1 MKILSVT
8 LEKCSGCA
16 LLIDNK
22 IIFSTSEE
30 RYSRIKS
37 DSSFPLQSILHALKF
52 ANIEGKDLDQIIICG
67 NMLSLIPSLTNEYS
81 TFDVDEQL
89 DLMKKYWYPT
99 LVEKKS
105 ISFLELIK
113 DKINLEQ
120 YPFNTKFAE
129 GFDYFTLENPYTESD
144 AKRVS
149 DFFKNILSDLLKIE
163 KSKITHMEH
172 DWCHAAYGFYASP
185 IRDDNTLIV
194 TADAWGDD
202 LSGSISIFDKE
213 KNQMKRVKEYHH
225 KDFQLARIYRYTTL
239 FLRMLANEHEYKV
252 MGLAPYYT
260 GSKREEVEKI
270 LDSMLSLDGIEFRF
284 NKNIPDIFNFLE
296 NNLNK
301 FRFDHIAAGLQKFT
315 EKILVNWFTNL
326 VEEYKSSSVVFSG
339 GVSMNVKANML
350 ISNIPKIERFFVC
363 GAGTDETLPIGA
375 CFHYAELNGISPVP
389 LETMYLGDKAE
400 YNEDDISI
408 LKKYKI
414 SKFTNIEQILSHIL
428 DNKIVAICRGRMEM
442 GQRALGNRS
451 IIADPRNIENIQK
464 INHSIKMRDF
474 WMPFAPIILYE
485 KQDEIIKNPKKIDS
499 PFMTITYETIDGKK
513 RIPVAVHQSDQTARA
528 QILRKN
534 QNQDLWEL
542 INKFYEKT
550 NVPALVNTSFNLHGK
565 PIVKDIKDALYVF
578 ENSGLDVLWLENHI
592 IEKKN

>member
-52 ANIEGKDLDQIIICG
+52 AKIQGSDLDQVIICG

-81 TFDVDEQL
+81 TLNVDEQL
-89 DLMKKYWYPT
+89 KLMKDYWYPI

-105 ISFLELIK
+105 ISFLELMK
-113 DKINLEQ
+113 NKINLDQ
-120 YPFNTKFAE
+120 YPFNTDLAKD
-129 GFDYFTLENPYTESD
+129 FDYFTLENPYTDND

-149 DFFKNILSDLLKIE
+149 SFFKNVLSDLLKIDQ
-163 KSKITHMEH
+163 SKIIHMEH
-172 DWCHAAYGFYASP
+172 DWCHAAYGFYGSP
-185 IRDDNTLIV
+185 IRDDNTLVV

-213 KNQMKRVKEYHH
+213 KNQLIRIKEYSH

-239 FLRMLANEHEYKV
+239 YLRMLANEHEYKV

-260 GSKREEVEKI
+260 GSKREEVENIFDK
-270 LDSMLSLDGIEFRF
+270 MLSLNGIEFHF
-284 NKNIPDIFNFLE
+284 NNEISDIFNFLE
-296 NNLNK
+296 KNLST
-301 FRFDHIAAGLQKFT
+301 FRFDHIASGLQKFT

-326 VEEYKSSSVVFSG
+326 IDKYQSKSVVFSG

-350 ISNIPKIERFFVC
+350 ISNIPKIKNFFVC

-375 CFHYAELNGISPVP
+375 CYHYAELNGISPLP
-389 LETMYLGDKAE
+389 LETMYLGEEIDYSE
-400 YNEDDISI
+400 SEINTLEN
-408 LKKYKI
+408 YKI
-414 SKFTNIEQILSHIL
+414 SKYTDVEQILSRVL
-428 DNKIVAICRGRMEM
+428 DNKIIAICRGRMEM

-474 WMPFAPIILYE
+474 WMPFAPVILFE
-485 KQDEIIKNPKKIDS
+485 KQEELIENPKKIDS
-499 PFMTITYETIDGKK
+499 PFMTITYNTIEGRKK
-513 RIPVAVHQSDQTARA
+513 IPVAIHQSDQTTRA

-534 QNQDLWEL
+534 QNSELWNL
-542 INKFYEKT
+542 VNKFYEKT
-550 NVPALVNTSFNLHGK
+550 GIPALVNTSFNLHGK
-565 PIVKDIKDALYVF
+565 PIVNNLQDALHVF
-578 ENSGLDVLWLENHI
+578 KNSGLDVLWLDNHI
-592 IEKKN
+592 IEK

>member
-1 MKILSVT
+1 MKILSIT

-16 LLIDNK
+16 LLIDNE
-22 IIFSTSEE
+22 IVFATSEE

-52 ANIEGKDLDQIIICG
+52 AKIEGSDLDQVIICG

-81 TFDVDEQL
+81 TLDVDEQL
-89 DLMKKYWYPT
+89 KLMKDYWYPT

-105 ISFLELIK
+105 ISFLELIR
-113 DKINLEQ
+113 DKINLDQ
-120 YPFNTKFAE
+120 YPFNTEFAKD
-129 GFDYFTLENPYTESD
+129 FDYFALENPYTDDD

-149 DFFKNILSDLLKIE
+149 HFFKTVLSDLLKIE
-163 KSKITHMEH
+163 QSKIIHMEH
-172 DWCHAAYGFYASP
+172 DWCHAAYAFYGSP
-185 IRDDNTLIV
+185 IRNGNTLVV

-213 KNQMKRVKEYHH
+213 KNQLKRIKEYSH

-239 FLRMLANEHEYKV
+239 YLRMLSNEHEYKV

-270 LDSMLSLDGIEFRF
+270 FDKMLTLDGIEFHF
-284 NKNIPDIFNFLE
+284 NKEIPDIFNFLE
-296 NNLNK
+296 NNLNT
-301 FRFDHIAAGLQKFT
+301 FRFDHIASGLQKFT

-326 VEEYKSSSVVFSG
+326 VDEYDSKSVVFSG
-339 GVSMNVKANML
+339 GISMNVKANML
-350 ISNIPKIERFFVC
+350 ISNIPKIENFFVC

-375 CFHYAELNGISPVP
+375 CYHHAELNGVSPLP
-389 LETMYLGDKAE
+389 LETMYLGEKVE
-400 YNEDDISI
+400 YGENEINT

-414 SKFTNIEQILSHIL
+414 SKYTDVDQILSHVL
-428 DNKIVAICRGRMEM
+428 DNKIIAVCRGRMEM

-451 IIADPRNIENIQK
+451 IIADPRNTENIQK

-474 WMPFAPIILYE
+474 WMPFAPVVLFE
-485 KQDEIIKNPKKIDS
+485 KQEELLINTKKIDS
-499 PFMTITYETIDGKK
+499 PFMTITFNTIDGKK
-513 RIPVAVHQSDQTARA
+513 KIPVAVHQSDQTARA

-534 QNQDLWEL
+534 QNSELWDL

-550 NVPALVNTSFNLHGK
+550 GVPALVNTSFNLHGK
-565 PIVKDIKDALYVF
+565 PIVNNLQDALHVF
-578 ENSGLDVLWLENHI
+578 ENSGLHVLWLDNHI
-592 IEKKN
+592 IEKIN

>member
-16 LLIDNK
+16 LLIDDE
-22 IIFSTSEE
+22 IVFSTSEE
-30 RYSRIKS
+30 RYTRIKS

-52 ANIEGKDLDQIIICG
+52 AKIEGKDLDQVIICG

-89 DLMKKYWYPT
+89 DLMKNYWYPT

-129 GFDYFTLENPYTESD
+129 NFDYFTLGNPYTEND
-144 AKRVS
+144 AKHVS
-149 DFFKNILSDLLKIE
+149 HFFKDVLSDLLKID
-163 KSKITHMEH
+163 KSKIIHMEH
-172 DWCHAAYGFYASP
+172 DWCHASYGFYGSP

-213 KNQMKRVKEYHH
+213 KNQIRRVKEYHH

-252 MGLAPYYT
+252 MGLASYYT
-260 GSKREEVEKI
+260 GTKREEVEKVF
-270 LDSMLSLDGIEFRF
+270 DKMLSLDGIEFKF
-284 NKNIPDIFNFLE
+284 NNDIPDIFNFLE
-296 NNLNK
+296 NNLNT
-301 FRFDHIAAGLQKFT
+301 FRFDHIASGLQKFT

-326 VEEYKSSSVVFSG
+326 VDEYHSSSVVFSG

-350 ISNIPKIERFFVC
+350 ISNIPKIEKFFVC

-375 CFHYAELNGISPVP
+375 CFHYAELNGISPRP
-389 LETMYLGDKAE
+389 LETMYLGDDAK
-400 YNEDDISI
+400 YDDDDISI
-408 LKKYKI
+408 LKNYKI
-414 SKFTNIEQILSHIL
+414 SKFSNVEQILSHIL

-451 IIADPRNIENIQK
+451 IIADPRNTENIQK

-513 RIPVAVHQSDQTARA
+513 KIPVAVHQSDQTARA
-528 QILRKN
+528 QILHKN

-550 NVPALVNTSFNLHGK
+550 SIPALVNTSFNLHGK

-578 ENSGLDVLWLENHI
+578 ENSGLDVLWLEDHI

>member
-52 ANIEGKDLDQIIICG
+52 AKIQGSDLDQVIICG

-81 TFDVDEQL
+81 TLNVDEQL
-89 DLMKKYWYPT
+89 KLMKDYWYPI

-105 ISFLELIK
+105 ISFLELMK
-113 DKINLEQ
+113 NKINLDQ
-120 YPFNTKFAE
+120 YPFNTDLAKD
-129 GFDYFTLENPYTESD
+129 FDYFTLENPYTDND

-149 DFFKNILSDLLKIE
+149 SFFKNVLSDLLKIDQ
-163 KSKITHMEH
+163 SKIIHMEH
-172 DWCHAAYGFYASP
+172 DWCHAAYGFYGSP
-185 IRDDNTLIV
+185 IRDDNTLVV

-213 KNQMKRVKEYHH
+213 KNQLMRIKEYSH

-239 FLRMLANEHEYKV
+239 YLRMLANEHEYKV

-260 GSKREEVEKI
+260 GSKREEVENIFDK
-270 LDSMLSLDGIEFRF
+270 MLSLNGIEFHF
-284 NKNIPDIFNFLE
+284 NNEISDIFNFLE
-296 NNLNK
+296 KNLST
-301 FRFDHIAAGLQKFT
+301 FRFDHIASGLQKFT

-326 VEEYKSSSVVFSG
+326 IDKYQSKSVVFSG

-350 ISNIPKIERFFVC
+350 ISNIPKIKNFFVC

-375 CFHYAELNGISPVP
+375 CYHYAELNGISPLP
-389 LETMYLGDKAE
+389 LETMYLGEEIDYSE
-400 YNEDDISI
+400 SEINTLEN
-408 LKKYKI
+408 YKI
-414 SKFTNIEQILSHIL
+414 SKYTDVEQILSRVL
-428 DNKIVAICRGRMEM
+428 DNKIIAICRGRMEM

-474 WMPFAPIILYE
+474 WMPFAPVILFE
-485 KQDEIIKNPKKIDS
+485 KQEELIENPKKIDS
-499 PFMTITYETIDGKK
+499 PFMTITYNTIEGRKK
-513 RIPVAVHQSDQTARA
+513 IPVAIHQSDQTTRA

-534 QNQDLWEL
+534 QNSELWNL
-542 INKFYEKT
+542 VNKFYEKT
-550 NVPALVNTSFNLHGK
+550 GIPALVNTSFNLHGK
-565 PIVKDIKDALYVF
+565 PIVNNLQDALHVF
-578 ENSGLDVLWLENHI
+578 KNSGLDVLWLDNHI
-592 IEKKN
+592 IEK